1 MKDQVT
7 SIEQS
12 KRLIELGVPV
22 EKASMVWRW
31 GWVCGTVDE
40 ENYELKI
47 WQECKMDKILAY
59 QEFPES
65 FIPAFTVADL
75 LGIIPK
81 TITDGRGIVYK
92 LNIGICSST
101 NHCWYLYW
109 GDDERQIGWQERI
122 SILNALEDAIEWI
135 VITGRKLNL

>member
-1 MKDQVT
+1 MKNQVT

-12 KRLIELGVPV
+12 ERLIELGVPA
-22 EKASMVWRW
+22 ERASMAWIDPLD
-31 GWVCGTVDE
+31 TNE
-40 ENYELKI
+40 Y
-47 WQECKMDKILAY
+47 ILTSKFRHFYPSEQDIA
-59 QEFPES
+59 
-65 FIPAFTVADL
+65 AFTVADL

>member
-1 MKDQVT
+1 MKNQVT

-12 KRLIELGVPV
+12 ERLIELGVPA
-22 EKASMVWRW
+22 ERASMAWIDPLD
-31 GWVCGTVDE
+31 TNE
-40 ENYELKI
+40 Y
-47 WQECKMDKILAY
+47 ILTSKLRHFYPSEQDIA
-59 QEFPES
+59 
-65 FIPAFTVADL
+65 AFTVADL

-109 GDDERQIGWQERI
+109 GRRRTTDRMAGAHIYFEC
-122 SILNALEDAIEWI
+122 
-135 VITGRKLNL
+135 T

>member
-1 MKDQVT
+1 MKNQVT

-12 KRLIELGVPV
+12 ERLIELGVPA
-22 EKASMVWRW
+22 ERASMAWIDPLD
-31 GWVCGTVDE
+31 TNE
-40 ENYELKI
+40 Y
-47 WQECKMDKILAY
+47 ILTSKLRRFYPSEQDIA
-59 QEFPES
+59 
-65 FIPAFTVADL
+65 AFTVADL

>member
-12 KRLIELGVPV
+12 KRLIELGVPA
-22 EKASMVWRW
+22 EKASMAWIDPLD
-31 GWVCGTVDE
+31 TNE
-40 ENYELKI
+40 Y
-47 WQECKMDKILAY
+47 ILTSKLRHFYPGEQDIA
-59 QEFPES
+59 
-65 FIPAFTVADL
+65 AFTVSDL
-75 LGIIPK
+75 LEIIPK

-92 LNIGICSST
+92 LNIEICSST
-101 NHCWYLYW
+101 NHCWCVYW
-109 GDDERQIGWQERI
+109 GDNERQIGWQDRI

>member
-1 MKDQVT
+1 MAWIDPLDTNEYILT
-7 SIEQS
+7 SKLRHFYPSEQD
-12 KRLIELGVPV
+12 I
-22 EKASMVWRW
+22 A
-31 GWVCGTVDE
+31 
-40 ENYELKI
+40 
-47 WQECKMDKILAY
+47 
-59 QEFPES
+59 
-65 FIPAFTVADL
+65 AFTVADL

>member
-1 MKDQVT
+1 MKNQVT

-12 KRLIELGVPV
+12 ERLIELGVPA
-22 EKASMVWRW
+22 ERASMAWIDPLD
-31 GWVCGTVDE
+31 TNE
-40 ENYELKI
+40 Y
-47 WQECKMDKILAY
+47 ILTSKLRQFYPSEQDIA
-59 QEFPES
+59 
-65 FIPAFTVADL
+65 AFTVADL